1 MTDYTSEID
10 AWYQAIQYRTP
21 PASEL
26 ASFNAQLQAGIIT
39 TAQAVTQIEASSY
52 TQTYVDP
59 VIREYQA
66 AFGRVP
72 DQAGVAYWVGQVAA
86 NPANLA
92 LLSTSFANSAEFFAD
107 YAATATTPASSTLVT
122 ALYQNVL
129 GRAPDAAGL
138 AYWSNSGLDAAQLL
152 QSFAQ
157 SPEFITDTTPYV
169 IQFQNA
175 EVAGNP
181 PTSGSIYAQTIPGG
195 IAANTYTITYG
206 APTTFTFTGT
216 AGGVPVTGTVAGGPT
231 GPISST
237 EAAGNSNVTINASL
251 GLNNSQNIVFNGV
264 NNVLNADYTPGV
276 GPVQSLTNSNF
287 PGSNFDQVGLNIRGV
302 QTWNIQAEVPV
313 GSSSSSSLITFTGDA
328 AQGNFISGLQ
338 TVNFNDN
345 SGTTSLKIGDNSE
358 PVQEPNGANGFAINV
373 SNAVGT
379 GTNFA
384 DVDIAAQAFTGGNNT
399 INVGAYIVGGF
410 PLDSGGSYIIPQP
423 FEIGANNNDAD
434 DYNPNWVGFE
444 QNAFAIAAG
453 ASAGPNGS
461 TGFQN
466 WVISSAGAASVGT
479 INILALGGEGSTS
492 AQTLTLTN
500 PAGDNSATIL
510 YATAASDS
518 HSTDWENLTTITLT
532 DTTGNVV
539 LTGAETDA
547 QAGGWTSLGG
557 GLLTSDTSA
566 LVTIAGG
573 AGNSFYDLSSLTF
586 AAATNTKASFDGG
599 HGTGANSEVAFN
611 NSVVANASL
620 TNLNG
625 TVVNISNIQ
634 VLDDTGYLK
643 TGTTFNATQGASNS
657 LQGGVINMADF
668 NLDPL
673 NTNYDLLSGPLGNLF
688 YVSGGSA
695 LQDPTFAAGT
705 DVAPKGF
712 QLLQLLDADGS
723 TQATLAQDLFIEN
736 GFTQFAV
743 NMQDVADGAVSGSY
757 TPATYTVV
765 WPTDSNNYDY
775 GASWYSPAVNTVKWT
790 GYDITIYGSEN
801 PGPSNETLVNYKD
814 TLDLW
819 LSDDGINLQA
829 VPAGT
834 ATLPVYTLE
843 WVTQSETVTTNW
855 SHTYT
860 RGNHTYTHGGSVS
873 VTNTISAWEEVQTG
887 TVTVQTSAPQ
897 YVSAMNV
904 PAFTIDNYT
913 TGNIYLPY
921 QSVDAAKDGGG
932 LHNYV
937 ILGSE
942 DPYTNGGV
950 GGFVFQP
957 VYTVLNG
964 TVNFYDNTT
973 DTGGSPPGGPDN
985 LVLGVTN
992 FTADLNPVSAG
1003 GYLDPT
1009 GFIGYTTVFVDST
1022 TQTSPPSSTINDYGA
1037 GSLEIGA
1044 TNVSILNAA
1053 STSHLIMDLP
1063 GTNYYGSLNG
1073 IGPAEGITVTGSA
1086 HGQNLLQGSSGVV
1099 NFDNNGHFA
1108 PNFAP
1113 YYTGVLVSELP
1124 SGGVGNDTLTGGTA
1138 SVGVDVQNA
1147 LSLNYGDNFFPEGGI
1162 DVVNINHAY
1171 NSAGTVATAYSTVYV
1186 GEFDVCNSGGP
1197 EFGVSGNLTTPNWG
1211 VGVTYGQAITD
1222 IVNGHEVYVDGYGPG
1237 IDNQGNIAGTS
1248 TASSSLTGSTTS
1260 LLTIN
1265 GFQVG
1270 PNVVTGDTL
1279 AFNASD
1285 WAISPVTGDLVGG
1298 GTDWGL
1304 NSTDGGFVAFGAGT
1318 VQIGS
1323 STGANAILCN
1333 IGTAGEG
1340 TATTTAPSA
1349 AVTLDSIGVYANA
1362 SALVKA
1368 LTTASVGDIVFDQQS
1383 GLAKGDIEHILVAY
1397 NTGKGIDIAD
1407 VTLTALSAISVASG
1421 ITGANAA
1428 DAFAIDTANANLKVT
1443 AVDMVALVGTSS
1455 TLNVGLLGSH
1465 NIVFDHIL

>member
-26 ASFNAQLQAGIIT
+26 AQFNAQLQAGIIT
-39 TAQAVTQIEASSY
+39 TAQAVSQIEASSF

-72 DQAGVAYWVGQVAA
+72 DQAGAAYWVGQVAA

-92 LLSTSFANSAEFFAD
+92 VLSTTFANSAEFMTD
-107 YAATATTPASSTLVT
+107 YGASATTPASSTLVT
-122 ALYQNVL
+122 ALYTNVL

-152 QSFAQ
+152 QAFAQ
-157 SPEFITDTTPYV
+157 SSEFITDTTPYV

-181 PTSGSIYAQTIPGG
+181 PTSGSIYSQTIPGG
-195 IAANTYTITYG
+195 IPAYTYNITYG

-237 EAAGNSNVTINASL
+237 EASSNSNVTINASL
-251 GLNNSQNIVFNGV
+251 GLNDFQSIVLNGV

-276 GPVQSLTNSNF
+276 GLSSLTNSNF
-287 PGSNFDQVGLNIRGV
+287 PGSNFDQTGLNIRGV
-302 QTWNIQAEVPV
+302 QTWNIQADVPA
-313 GSSSSSSLITFTGDA
+313 GSSSSPSTIIFTGDGTA
-328 AQGNFISGLQ
+328 GNLISGLQ

-345 SGTTSLKIGDNSE
+345 SGSTSLQIGNNSE
-358 PVQEPNGANGFAINV
+358 PVEEPNGANGFAINV

-379 GTNFA
+379 GTNFV

-410 PLDSGGSYIIPQP
+410 PLDSGGSYIIPP
-423 FEIGANNNDAD
+423 FELVAPNDLD

-444 QNAFAIAAG
+444 QNAFAISAG

-532 DTTGNVV
+532 GTTGNVV

-599 HGTGANSEVAFN
+599 HGTGANSEIAFN

-634 VLDDTGYLK
+634 VLDDTGYLPK
-643 TGTTFNATQGASNS
+643 GVTTFDATQGDSNS

-688 YVSGGSA
+688 YVSGGSV
-695 LQDPTFAAGT
+695 LQGSDPTFAGT

-723 TQATLAQDLFIEN
+723 TQATLGQDLFIEN

-743 NMQDVADGAVSGSY
+743 NMQDVADGAVSGAYVPGIYYPGTWNSDTYAWSPSY
-757 TPATYTVV
+757 YT
-765 WPTDSNNYDY
+765 
-775 GASWYSPAVNTVKWT
+775 PAVNTVKWT

-801 PGPSNETLVNYKD
+801 PGPSSETLVNYKD

-819 LSDDGINLQA
+819 LADDGINLQA

-834 ATLPVYTLE
+834 ATVPIYTLE
-843 WVTQSETVTTNW
+843 WVTQSETVTENW

-860 RGNHTYTHGGSVS
+860 RGNHTFTHGGSVS
-873 VTNTISAWEEVQTG
+873 VTNTVSAWEEVQTG
-887 TVTVQTSAPQ
+887 TETVTTSPALD
-897 YVSAMNV
+897 VTALNV
-904 PAFTIDNYT
+904 PAFTVDNYT

-921 QSVDAAKDGGG
+921 ESIDAKDNI
-932 LHNYV
+932 HNYV

-992 FTADLNPVSAG
+992 FTADLNPVSSG

-1022 TQTSPPSSTINDYGA
+1022 TQTSPPSSTLNDYGA

-1063 GTNYYGSLNG
+1063 GTNYYGSLDG

-1086 HGQNLLQGSSGVV
+1086 TGQNLLQGSSGVV

-1222 IVNGHEVYVDGYGPG
+1222 IVNGQEVYVDGYGPG

-1260 LLTIN
+1260 LLTIH
-1265 GFQVG
+1265 GFDVG
-1270 PNVVTGDTL
+1270 PNIVTGDTL

-1285 WAISPVTGDLVGG
+1285 WAISSPGGLSSG
-1298 GTDWGL
+1298 GTAWGL
-1304 NSTDGGFVAFGAGT
+1304 ETTDGFEVAFGFGT
-1318 VQIGS
+1318 TQIGS
-1323 STGANAILCN
+1323 STGGNAILCN

-1340 TATTTAPSA
+1340 TASTTAPSA

-1368 LTTASVGDIVFDQQS
+1368 LTTASVGDIVFDQAFS
-1383 GLAKGDIEHILVAY
+1383 LAKGDIEHILVAY

-1407 VTLTALSAISVASG
+1407 VTLTALAAINNASG

-1428 DAFAIDTANANLKVT
+1428 DAFAIDTANPNLKVT
-1443 AVDMVALVGTSS
+1443 AVDMVAIVGTSS

-1465 NIVFDHIL
+1465 NIVFDHIV